1 MTRTTDIPP
10 QITTPTSVETRIG
23 TLKFLDGF
31 PDDKTT
37 QLVYDKLTKAQE
49 KARIEQKLK

>member
-31 PDDKTT
+31 PDAKTT

-49 KARIEQKLK
+49 KARIEQKL